1 MLLFLE
7 ILGVAQFSHRPTSPH
22 LPLII
27 KILQSHSPR
36 YEDVQ
41 MIFTRFY

>member
-22 LPLII
+22 LPLQQIGVILI
-27 KILQSHSPR
+27 KSNFHEIRVIGLP
-36 YEDVQ
+36 
-41 MIFTRFY
+41 